1 MTRATDRRAPVPV
14 GALVPGAQG
23 ALVTGA
29 SAGTST
35 TTTRLAPGTG
45 VTSPEL
51 LAFRRRL
58 EPLLARAIEHL
69 PHAQVERL
77 RTPLI
82 ACVLQDRQLLGVSD
96 RDLVMFLRYAAALS
110 LLIGKELAPVVDVHP
125 TTSEAVLA
133 WVESVAGVQRLVREA
148 GARHVQSGTV
158 YAGDTFRCNVGE
170 GQRDFAHEAPPEGVD
185 RGPVVAYYALGDF
198 GQGDWAAA
206 VLTSVELVERR
217 QQARL
222 PEHRIWRDYRDRLG
236 ETQALWSLAGLM
248 ELGHPQRP
256 GTLYPVS
263 LEPVRAEPEPAPA
276 PAPAAADAD
285 LTRQLMALRNARQ
298 RRLPGDS
305 AVFDGHGGKPLR
317 EVPSGILRGVRLW
330 ISADPTRAET
340 YAKLKHDITLVLQAR
355 RDRAARAATSP
366 ENTRA

>member
-1 MTRATDRRAPVPV
+1 MPTRIGAVVPTAQATLA
-14 GALVPGAQG
+14 
-23 ALVTGA
+23 TGA
-29 SAGTST
+29 SP
-35 TTTRLAPGTG
+35 APATASARPIAGTG

-69 PHAQVERL
+69 PHAHVERL

-96 RDLVMFLRYAAALS
+96 RDLLAFLRYAAVMS
-110 LLIGKELAPVVDVHP
+110 LQTGKELAPVVDVHP

-133 WVESVAGVQRLVREA
+133 WVESVAGVQRLMREA

-158 YAGDTFRCNVGE
+158 YAADTFRCNVGE
-170 GQRDFAHEAPPEGVD
+170 GRRDFAHVAPAEGID
-185 RGPVVAYYALGDF
+185 RGSVVAYYALGDF
-198 GQGDWAAA
+198 GQGDWAAS
-206 VLTSVELVERR
+206 VVTSVQLIERR
-217 QQARL
+217 QHARL

-263 LEPVRAEPEPAPA
+263 LEPVRPEPEPTPA
-276 PAPAAADAD
+276 PASAAPDAD
-285 LTRQLMALRNARQ
+285 LTRQLMALRAARA
-298 RRLPGDS
+298 RKLPGDAS
-305 AVFDGHGGKPLR
+305 VFDGHGGKPLR

-330 ISADPTRAET
+330 LQADPARATT

-355 RDRAARAATSP
+355 RDRAARAASSP